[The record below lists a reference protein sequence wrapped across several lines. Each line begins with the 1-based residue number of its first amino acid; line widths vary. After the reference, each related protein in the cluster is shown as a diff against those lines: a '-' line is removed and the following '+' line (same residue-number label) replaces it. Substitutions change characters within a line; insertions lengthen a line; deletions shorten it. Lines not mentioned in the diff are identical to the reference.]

1 MKKVFAWMVRI
12 ACFAVIGLAI
22 FTVVRSF
29 LHRNDDHSREALL
42 GTTAVTS
49 VDEAAYQSAEEE
61 LIAAAEAQSVE
72 EDPTAVLY
80 DNGDITVYHPY
91 TTVTAAFGDI
101 VNSVVADL
109 VWYVDGVEV
118 SRNEQQLLVEGSTV
132 NCDVAVDPTQAGA
145 DTTEVQ
151 LEVKLSDGESF
162 TASTMVAVER
172 ATQNE
177 TATMIKTEEIPV
189 TATCNAKV
197 YGESSMDSQVGTLP
211 EGESGLLL
219 EYKSDSTGTTSIKI
233 QLEDGSNGWVSG
245 KDVEISQDDCTTTDD
260 YDDDRKVDFVNS
272 MGYDSTTAYL
282 VWVNLYTQRVN
293 VFQGYQGNWALV
305 NTFECATGKN
315 SSPTTT
321 GVYTYSA
328 LQDKWD
334 LGDTYVK
341 PVMIYNGGEAITSRP
356 YDAQTNYITD
366 TTMGKP
372 ASGGSVRMR
381 EDDIRWM
388 AENIPVGT
396 LVVVY

>member
-132 NCDVAVDPTQAGA
+132 SYDVAVDPTQAGA

-151 LEVKLSDGESF
+151 LEVKLSDGES
-162 TASTMVAVER
+162 
-172 ATQNE
+172 
-177 TATMIKTEEIPV
+177 
-189 TATCNAKV
+189 
-197 YGESSMDSQVGTLP
+197 
-211 EGESGLLL
+211 
-219 EYKSDSTGTTSIKI
+219 
-233 QLEDGSNGWVSG
+233 
-245 KDVEISQDDCTTTDD
+245 
-260 YDDDRKVDFVNS
+260 
-272 MGYDSTTAYL
+272 
-282 VWVNLYTQRVN
+282 
-293 VFQGYQGNWALV
+293 
-305 NTFECATGKN
+305 
-315 SSPTTT
+315 
-321 GVYTYSA
+321 
-328 LQDKWD
+328 
-334 LGDTYVK
+334 
-341 PVMIYNGGEAITSRP
+341 SRP
-356 YDAQTNYITD
+356 PPWWQW
-366 TTMGKP
+366 
-372 ASGGSVRMR
+372 SGQPRTR
-381 EDDIRWM
+381 RQ
-388 AENIPVGT
+388 P
-396 LVVVY
+396 